1 MLRIRANFQTNLN
14 LQISNQ
20 SIKKNQ
26 IKKIKRPINI
36 LPNLSKILN
45 VLCMINLKITLIR
58 NCQNINVDLENV
70 SAHNMRAY

>member
-58 NCQNINVDLENV
+58 NCQNISVDLEKV
-70 SAHNMRAY
+70 SAHNIAY